1 MRKSLAAL
9 GVIGGFGVFTIGVA
23 VGIMIS
29 KHVEGGRR

>member
-1 MRKSLAAL
+1 MRKGLVML
-9 GVIGGFGVFTIGVA
+9 GMIGGFGVFTIGVS